1 MRAFVLSA
9 AGASTVE
16 PAEVPQPLIDADEL
30 LVQVKA
36 VGVGIHDSYFLP
48 GDARYPYPIG
58 IEAAGIVAGVG
69 SATTGFHPGERIAF
83 VSSMQP
89 KGGTWAEYA
98 AVKAAS
104 LIIPIP
110 DAVDF
115 VHAAAIPVA
124 GNTVLRALHALTGIP
139 PGGSLFIAG
148 GSGAIGTLGIQLA
161 RQRKWRVGASASSAN
176 HGYLRSLGAELVVD
190 YHGPNWV
197 EQVRQWM
204 PDGVDGALAV
214 QPGTAAETLGGVK
227 VGGQLVP
234 ISGDTPTPERGI
246 EVAGIPYQVDVHAE
260 VLQLMNDVGAA
271 RIHVELEHVHPFE
284 DALAALAKVQTR
296 RARGKTVLQLP

>member
-9 AGASTVE
+9 AGAST
-16 PAEVPQPLIDADEL
+16 
-30 LVQVKA
+30 
-36 VGVGIHDSYFLP
+36 
-48 GDARYPYPIG
+48 
-58 IEAAGIVAGVG
+58 
-69 SATTGFHPGERIAF
+69 GFPPGERIAF

-98 AVKAAS
+98 AVKGSS

-110 DAVDF
+110 DNVDF

-124 GNTVLRALHALTGIP
+124 GNTVLRALHALTGMP
-139 PGGSLFIAG
+139 SGGSLFIAG

-161 RQRKWRVGASASSAN
+161 RQHKWRVGASASAAN
-176 HGYLRSLGAELVVD
+176 HGYLRSLGAEFVVD
-190 YHGPNWV
+190 YHCPDWV

-214 QPGTAAETLGGVK
+214 QPGTAAETLGVVK
-227 VGGQLVP
+227 NGGQLVP
-234 ISGDTPTPERGI
+234 ISGDTAAPERDI
-246 EVAGIPYQVDVHAE
+246 EVAGIPYQVEVHAE
-260 VLQLMNDVGAA
+260 VLQLMNDVAA
-271 RIHVELEHVHPFE
+271 AEIHVELEHVHPFE
-284 DALAALAKVQTR
+284 DALAALARVQTR